1 MSAGGRGLAKGRAER
16 GPLCCVAALCCALW
30 VRGAAVGSGCRFSF
44 VASVR
49 SQEFPRSPAKTNCR
63 RLEWIVIW
71 LIVLEVIVGLFES
84 ASILGW
90 VGQD

>member
-1 MSAGGRGLAKGRAER
+1 MGEGSTDEALTDFCS
-16 GPLCCVAALCCALW
+16 PLSRV
-30 VRGAAVGSGCRFSF
+30 
-44 VASVR
+44 
-49 SQEFPRSPAKTNCR
+49 PR

-90 VGQD
+90 VGHE